1 MSKMDKNVSR
11 ILNYIDRFLITI
23 SAISER
29 VSISAFASLVGIQIG
44 STSSAVELKICVI
57 TIRIEKFR
65 SRIKKK
71 KNHDKILLLGKSQL
85 NRIEV
90 VISKALTD
98 SNICHDEFNLINNM
112 LKEFCGMKEE
122 IKNSNSKLKF
132 KLYVKHCYVIV

>member
-1 MSKMDKNVSR
+1 MSKMDKNVCR

-23 SAISER
+23 SAITEC

-44 STSSAVELKICVI
+44 ITSSAVELKICVI
-57 TIRIEKFR
+57 TIRIEK
-65 SRIKKK
+65 K
-71 KNHDKILLLGKSQL
+71 KNHAKILLLGKSQL

-90 VISKALTD
+90 LISKALTD

-132 KLYVKHCYVIV
+132 KLYVKHCYLIV

>member
-1 MSKMDKNVSR
+1 MSKMDKNVCR
-11 ILNYIDRFLITI
+11 ILNYIDCFLITI
-23 SAISER
+23 SAITEC

-44 STSSAVELKICVI
+44 ITSSAVELKICVI
-57 TIRIEKFR
+57 TIRIE
-65 SRIKKK
+65 KK

-90 VISKALTD
+90 LISKALTD

-132 KLYVKHCYVIV
+132 KLYVKHCYRIV